1 MPAGVI
7 LSLVLLMRAIDSTN
21 HRRAADEMLDCLRE
35 VDPKRARYYDD
46 LQSKYVIEDNLTT
59 TDFTQREVD
68 FSGKVM
74 CKVFRMYLLETRG
87 D

>member
-1 MPAGVI
+1 
-7 LSLVLLMRAIDSTN
+7 
-21 HRRAADEMLDCLRE
+21 MLDCLRE

-87 D
+87 DWLFCRARGMKCVNHQSMCICKSSKH